1 MNLTSGR
8 QMKASRQ
15 RLNAYERQRLAFPL
29 FCACVLTF
37 SNIALSF
44 VAPHKSETMTKKMND
59 HPPPPRCTF
68 QMQRAWDRVAS
79 EWRYYFKRLP
89 VFSKKK
95 KKATL

>member
-8 QMKASRQ
+8 QMKARRQ

-37 SNIALSF
+37 SIVALSF

-59 HPPPPRCTF
+59 HPTPP
-68 QMQRAWDRVAS
+68 QYIS
-79 EWRYYFKRLP
+79 N
-89 VFSKKK
+89 
-95 KKATL
+95 ATCVGSCSQQVEVLLQKITCF